1 MGQDRGGL
9 RGSGEAQS
17 TPGGEGS
24 PSGSHSP
31 WCTWLPES
39 GGFAAPL
46 LGACQLMRSGLSP
59 TPTPTAS
66 GYMANRD
73 LSWRWCLQPQPA
85 TIKQPQ
91 HKHPGIASSQQ
102 AATSSSHSKQR
113 PHRPYHMHEA
123 SNHSKHTTH
132 RLVQKPQQTATAS
145 SHSKQT
151 CISSSPQ

>member
-1 MGQDRGGL
+1 MRFTHYTNSFLVHGPPLRSESGVLWVRTGGGL
-9 RGSGEAQS
+9 RGSGDAQS
-17 TPGGEGS
+17 THGGEGS

-91 HKHPGIASSQQ
+91 Q
-102 AATSSSHSKQR
+102 APRHSKQ
-113 PHRPYHMHEA
+113 P
-123 SNHSKHTTH
+123 
-132 RLVQKPQQTATAS
+132 AS
-145 SHSKQT
+145 SHIKQ
-151 CISSSPQ
+151 PQQAETTPAIPHA

>member
-91 HKHPGIASSQQ
+91 Q
-102 AATSSSHSKQR
+102 APRHSKQ
-113 PHRPYHMHEA
+113 P
-123 SNHSKHTTH
+123 
-132 RLVQKPQQTATAS
+132 AS
-145 SHSKQT
+145 SHIKQ
-151 CISSSPQ
+151 PQQAETTPCAGLLAVAPVVGCFMHVVWPVWSLLAVAA